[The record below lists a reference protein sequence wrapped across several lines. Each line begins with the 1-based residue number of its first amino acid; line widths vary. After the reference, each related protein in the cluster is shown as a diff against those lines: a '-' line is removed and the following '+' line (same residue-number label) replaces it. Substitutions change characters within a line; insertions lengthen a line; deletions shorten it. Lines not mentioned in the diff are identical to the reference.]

1 MIDKNN
7 DFCIWNMFYKL
18 VMKILNNIVWG
29 NLEKKY
35 IGLVEN
41 VKYEM
46 MIMVWR
52 MLEVSFMLCI
62 NIDGFKF
69 FGFV

>member
-46 MIMVWR
+46 MIKVWR

-62 NIDGFKF
+62 IIDGFKF

>member
-29 NLEKKY
+29 YLEKKY

-46 MIMVWR
+46 MIKVWR
-52 MLEVSFMLCI
+52 MLEVIFMLCI
-62 NIDGFKF
+62 IIDGFKF

>member
-1 MIDKNN
+1 
-7 DFCIWNMFYKL
+7 MFYKL

-52 MLEVSFMLCI
+52 MLEMIFMLGI
-62 NIDGFKF
+62 IIDGFKF

>member
-1 MIDKNN
+1 
-7 DFCIWNMFYKL
+7 MFYKL

-46 MIMVWR
+46 MIKVWR
-52 MLEVSFMLCI
+52 MLEVIFMLCI
-62 NIDGFKF
+62 IIDGFKF

>member
-41 VKYEM
+41 DKYEM
-46 MIMVWR
+46 IIKVWR

-62 NIDGFKF
+62 IIDGFKF

>member
-1 MIDKNN
+1 
-7 DFCIWNMFYKL
+7 MFYKL

-52 MLEVSFMLCI
+52 MLEMIFMLCI
-62 NIDGFKF
+62 IIDGFKF

>member
-1 MIDKNN
+1 
-7 DFCIWNMFYKL
+7 MFYKL

-52 MLEVSFMLCI
+52 MLEVSFMLGI
-62 NIDGFKF
+62 IIDGFKF

>member
-46 MIMVWR
+46 IIKVWR

-62 NIDGFKF
+62 IIDGFKF

>member
-1 MIDKNN
+1 
-7 DFCIWNMFYKL
+7 MFYKL

-52 MLEVSFMLCI
+52 MLEVIFMLCI
-62 NIDGFKF
+62 IIDGFKF

>member
-46 MIMVWR
+46 MIKVWR
-52 MLEVSFMLCI
+52 MLEVILMLCI
-62 NIDGFKF
+62 IIDGFKF

>member
-1 MIDKNN
+1 
-7 DFCIWNMFYKL
+7 MFYKL

-46 MIMVWR
+46 MIKVWRMLEIKVWR
-52 MLEVSFMLCI
+52 MLEVIFMLSI
-62 NIDGFKF
+62 IIDGFKF

>member
-29 NLEKKY
+29 NLEKKC

-46 MIMVWR
+46 MIMV
-52 MLEVSFMLCI
+52 
-62 NIDGFKF
+62 
-69 FGFV
+69 

>member
-46 MIMVWR
+46 MIKVWR
-52 MLEVSFMLCI
+52 MLEVIFMLCI
-62 NIDGFKF
+62 IIDGFKF

>member
-1 MIDKNN
+1 MRK
-7 DFCIWNMFYKL
+7 FR
-18 VMKILNNIVWG
+18 
-29 NLEKKY
+29 KKY

-52 MLEVSFMLCI
+52 MLEVIFMYEMMI
-62 NIDGFKF
+62 M
-69 FGFV
+69 V

>member
-1 MIDKNN
+1 
-7 DFCIWNMFYKL
+7 MFYKL

-46 MIMVWR
+46 IIKVWR
-52 MLEVSFMLCI
+52 MLEVIFMLCI
-62 NIDGFKF
+62 IIDGFKF

>member
-52 MLEVSFMLCI
+52 MLEVIFMLCI
-62 NIDGFKF
+62 IIDGFKF